1 MGVTF
6 TRDEESR
13 EARWHVRPN
22 GFEPFDMVLTRG
34 TLLHGVTTGGLFDEG
49 GAGVRRRLVVVDE
62 RVADIYGDG
71 IRSLFSDMGRE
82 GVDFKV
88 MQIEA
93 TEAKKTTATVS
104 AIMEGAF
111 AFELSRTDA
120 ITGIGGGIVADVV
133 GAAAAQ
139 LHKGLRY
146 ELIMTTLT
154 GIVDAGYAGK
164 RRVNHRAMKNAV
176 GPVWMPGLVIGDVGA
191 LATLPPRHI
200 RAGMAEVMKV
210 AEMTDMHLFRLLEDD
225 GTALVAERFGGST
238 ESAELL
244 RRAIDAP
251 LRHIAADPRD
261 SQKARWLDSH
271 HLLAHPLEMATD
283 NDLCHGEAVSICGAV
298 TATVAQA
305 RGLIGTGTHRDMVE
319 LRRLLKL
326 PVVHPL
332 AADGDFVARA
342 ITAAV
347 SQRGAQHIPVPA
359 AIGGFMILEDVTAA
373 EVVSAAKRLI
383 DMEAA

>member
-6 TRDEESR
+6 KRDEGSR
-13 EARWHVRPN
+13 EARWHVQPS
-22 GFEPFDMVLTRG
+22 GFEPFEMVLTRG
-34 TLLHGVTTGGLFDEG
+34 TLLSGVTTAGLFDEG

-62 RVADIYGDG
+62 QVGRIYGDG
-71 IRSLFSDMGRE
+71 IRSLFSDMGHE
-82 GVDFKV
+82 GVDFKLLE
-88 MQIEA
+88 IEA
-93 TEAKKTTATVS
+93 TEATKTTATVARIIES
-104 AIMEGAF
+104 AIALGLA
-111 AFELSRTDA
+111 RTDA

-164 RRVNHRAMKNAV
+164 RRVNFGAMKNV
-176 GPVWMPGLVIGDVGA
+176 IGPVWMPGLVIGDVGA

-225 GTALVAERFGGST
+225 GTALIAERFGGGT

-283 NDLCHGEAVSICGAV
+283 NALCHGEAVSICGAV

-305 RGLIGTGTHRDMVE
+305 RGLIGTDTHRDMVE
-319 LRRLLKL
+319 LRRLLRL

-332 AADGDFVARA
+332 AVDGDFVAKA

-359 AIGGFMILEDVTAA
+359 AIGGFTFLEDLTAA

-383 DMEAA
+383 DMEAV

>member
-13 EARWHVRPN
+13 EARWHVEPR
-22 GFEPFDMVLTRG
+22 GFGPFDVVLTRG
-34 TLLHGVTTGGLFDEG
+34 TLLNGVTTGGLFDEG

-62 RVADIYGDG
+62 QVGRIYGDG
-71 IRSLFSDMGRE
+71 IRSLFSDMGHE
-82 GVDFKV
+82 GVDFKLLE
-88 MQIEA
+88 IEA
-93 TEAKKTTATVS
+93 TEATKTTATVARIIES
-104 AIMEGAF
+104 AIALGLA
-111 AFELSRTDA
+111 RTDA

-164 RRVNHRAMKNAV
+164 RRVNFGAMKNV
-176 GPVWMPGLVIGDVGA
+176 IGPVWMPGLVIGDVGA

-225 GTALVAERFGGST
+225 GTALIAERFGGGT

-283 NDLCHGEAVSICGAV
+283 NALCHGEAVSICGAV

-305 RGLIGTGTHRDMVE
+305 RGLIGTDTHRDMVE
-319 LRRLLKL
+319 LRRLLRL

-332 AADGDFVARA
+332 AVDGDFVAKA

-359 AIGGFMILEDVTAA
+359 AIGGFTFLEDLTAA

-383 DMEAA
+383 DMEAV